1 METKHIQKI
10 EETDEAI
17 TVTFGKAPGEAKKEE
32 IKAEETPEVEEENK
46 EEPKEE
52 EPKDEEPKEEPT
64 KIESAY
70 KMKNKK
76 IKCSGCKNYLKS
88 CSYSKTQNKLGE
100 SRRCKVCIKLSY

>member
-32 IKAEETPEVEEENK
+32 IKAEETPEVQEETK

-52 EPKDEEPKEEPT
+52 VKAEIKKKFYRT
-64 KIESAY
+64 ATIE
-70 KMKNKK
+70 KK
-76 IKCSGCKNYLKS
+76 IF
-88 CSYSKTQNKLGE
+88 
-100 SRRCKVCIKLSY
+100 RRRK